1 MSLGYGMVWKW
12 PGLGENCWDGH
23 GLYAIASNMSPSPSA
38 RSRSR
43 SASRERPSKREKRH
57 RSRTYSRSPSPT
69 KSNRLHI
76 ANIDE
81 SIRKRDIEDAY
92 GKFGKLAD
100 IWVASYPPFYAFVV
114 YEHADD
120 AAAALKEMKSG
131 YVRDC
136 HIRTSIAL
144 PRNSGRRGP
153 PPRRFGGGGYGGG
166 YGGGRRSPYSRRS
179 RSPRHSR
186 RRSPSPPR
194 RSRSPRRRRRSSS
207 GSR

>member
-1 MSLGYGMVWKW
+1 MLGWS
-12 PGLGENCWDGH
+12 GLAVGIEDLVAG
-23 GLYAIASNMSPSPSA
+23 SNMTPSPSA

-43 SASRERPSKREKRH
+43 SASRERTSKRRH
-57 RSRTYSRSPSPT
+57 RSRTYSRSPSPSSKT
-69 KSNRLHI
+69 SNRLHI

-92 GKFGKLAD
+92 GKFGKLSD

-120 AAAALKEMKSG
+120 AQAALKEMKSG

-153 PPRRFGGGGYGGG
+153 PPRRYGGYGGG
-166 YGGGRRSPYSRRS
+166 YGRRSPYGGGYGRGRS

-207 GSR
+207 GGSR